1 MKRITTKTNRLEHVP
16 PQVSRDDEEEL
27 CDAPSLLQTGNFNGT
42 PITTHYPELV
52 NSPIKIELA
61 KPANAAS
68 AELAKRELARR
79 HLLDFVKYR
88 FTAYRENWH
97 HRVLASALERVE
109 NGELKRLIVNMPPRH
124 GKSELVS
131 VNFPA
136 WCMGKNKDRSIM
148 AASYSAA
155 LATDF
160 GRKVRNIMDM
170 GEYKLLFDTK
180 LAEDAQAKGAWATNG
195 RGEYNALGVGGA
207 ATGKGAGILIIDDP
221 VKNREEA
228 DSEVVSEAIWDWY
241 KSTARTRI
249 TPDGAIVIVMTRWK
263 DDDLVGRILEE
274 QKISGGIPWEVITL
288 PAIAEEDEEYR
299 KEGEALW
306 ADYYTIDNLQQTKAD
321 IGFYEFNSQYQQN
334 PVSRET
340 QIFKPEMFKHIPM
353 EDVLHKVTNC
363 YVTIDTQGKQ
373 KATKKSD
380 FTGITINWVDSDNI
394 WYLKS
399 YHKKIS
405 ESELFELIFELHQAY
420 KPVAIGIEKTM
431 FVDAIQPF
439 LNVEMG
445 KRNIFP
451 NVVEL
456 SHGGTNKETRIK
468 WLEPRYNRGYIY
480 HIEGQCGDL
489 EAELLRFP
497 ASTHDDTMDSAAY
510 QTQIAEAMDNS
521 FDWDAFAEEELAPTQ
536 KMNPDINV

>member
-1 MKRITTKTNRLEHVP
+1 
-16 PQVSRDDEEEL
+16 
-27 CDAPSLLQTGNFNGT
+27 
-42 PITTHYPELV
+42 
-52 NSPIKIELA
+52 
-61 KPANAAS
+61 
-68 AELAKRELARR
+68 
-79 HLLDFVKYR
+79 
-88 FTAYRENWH
+88 
-97 HRVLASALERVE
+97 
-109 NGELKRLIVNMPPRH
+109 
-124 GKSELVS
+124 
-131 VNFPA
+131 
-136 WCMGKNKDRSIM
+136 
-148 AASYSAA
+148 
-155 LATDF
+155 
-160 GRKVRNIMDM
+160 
-170 GEYKLLFDTK
+170 
-180 LAEDAQAKGAWATNG
+180 
-195 RGEYNALGVGGA
+195 
-207 ATGKGAGILIIDDP
+207 
-221 VKNREEA
+221 
-228 DSEVVSEAIWDWY
+228 
-241 KSTARTRI
+241 
-249 TPDGAIVIVMTRWK
+249 MTRWK

-274 QKISGGIPWEVITL
+274 QKTAGGIPWEIITL
-288 PAIAEEDEEYR
+288 PAIAEEDETFR

-306 ADYYTIDNLQQTKAD
+306 ADYYTLENLEQTKAD

-480 HIEGQCGDL
+480 HIEGQCIDL

-497 ASTHDDTMDSAAY
+497 ASKHDDTMDSAAY

-521 FDWDAFAEEELAPTQ
+521 FDWDAFADEELAPTV